1 MKRLAV
7 VVVLS
12 CPMAMAVLTAA
23 PALGS
28 PALDSGSR
36 FQETTAENGRCV
48 DRPPFPAECGPRD

>member
-7 VVVLS
+7 VVLS
-12 CPMAMAVLTAA
+12 WPMALAPFTAA
-23 PALGS
+23 LALGL

-48 DRPPFPAECGPRD
+48 DRPPFPPECGPRD